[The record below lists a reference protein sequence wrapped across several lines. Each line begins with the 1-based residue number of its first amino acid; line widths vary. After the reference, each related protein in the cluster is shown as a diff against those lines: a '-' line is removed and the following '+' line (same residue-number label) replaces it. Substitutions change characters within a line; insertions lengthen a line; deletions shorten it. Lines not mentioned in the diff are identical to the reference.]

1 MSEAPAW
8 SLREVWTRKLLYPGH
23 TLPTAIAPVL
33 VAIGLALHKGVFAAG
48 PAALAFLA
56 GWLIQFGGLVT
67 DNYETLRR
75 EPEDREHPELV
86 QAVASGLLS
95 LGTLR
100 MTIAAT
106 YGLAVLIGFALLA
119 MAGWPVI
126 VIGLLSILASWA
138 YSAGPWPVG
147 RHGFADPLFFLFFGT
162 MSVIGTYYVQAA
174 TVLGPEHW
182 RHALPLTA
190 VAVSLPVGALIT
202 SILIIDDIR
211 DYEFDTVKG
220 KNTIAVRFGK
230 GWSRTEFLCLLV
242 FAYLMPFWLWL
253 GLGFSAW
260 VLLPLMTVPIAYLVT
275 RAVWTRDR
283 YDELM
288 PMTPR
293 MAMLTVAFSACLT
306 AGLAVTG

>member
-1 MSEAPAW
+1 MSQASDW

-23 TLPTAIAPVL
+23 TFPTATAPVL
-33 VAIGLALHKGVFAAG
+33 VAIGLAHHDGVFAAL

-67 DNYETLRR
+67 DNYENLVR
-75 EPEDREHPELV
+75 EPDDREHPELV
-86 QAVASGLLS
+86 QAVASGRLS

-100 MTIAAT
+100 ATIVAT
-106 YGLAVLIGFALLA
+106 YGLAVVAGFALVA

-182 RHALPLTA
+182 RQALPLTA
-190 VAVSLPVGALIT
+190 VAASLPVGALIT

-211 DYEFDTVKG
+211 DRDFDVVKG

-242 FAYLMPFWLWL
+242 FAYLIPLWLWL

-260 VLLPLMTVPIAYLVT
+260 VLLPLITVPIAYLVT

-283 YDELM
+283 YDELV

>member
-1 MSEAPAW
+1 MSQASAW
-8 SLREVWTRKLLYPGH
+8 SLREVWTRKLIYPGH
-23 TLPTAIAPVL
+23 SLPTAIASVL
-33 VAIGLALHKGVFAAG
+33 VAMGLAHHDDVFAAG

-67 DNYETLRR
+67 DNYENLRR

-100 MTIAAT
+100 MTIVAT

-230 GWSRTEFLCLLV
+230 GWNRTEFLCLLV

-253 GLGFSAW
+253 GLDFSAW

-275 RAVWTRDR
+275 RAMWTRDR